1 MLGGIIETVVGV
13 VMIVVP
19 EPATTAA
26 GAGLFADG
34 VRRIVNSL
42 D

>member
-1 MLGGIIETVVGV
+1 MLGGIFEMVVGV

-19 EPATTAA
+19 EPATTAT
-26 GAGLFADG
+26 GVLLVGDG
-34 VRRIVNSL
+34 VRRIADDL